1 MHCEVAEALSDKR
14 PKEAPGAPG
23 PVRGPAGL
31 GAHMAFRIAVSGGGC
46 GDGNPRDLLPR
57 LPVPPPRAHDLLRP
71 RSPRDYGVSKAGSGK
86 GESQLTSVL
95 TAGMLRSGLRYWRL
109 CHRLCRDSRTSW
121 NFLKSSLV
129 SQYLCS

>member
-23 PVRGPAGL
+23 QGRGPVSL

-46 GDGNPRDLLPR
+46 GDGNPLDLLPR

-71 RSPRDYGVSKAGSGK
+71 RSPRDYGVSKTGSGK
-86 GESQLTSVL
+86 GEFHRTSVL
-95 TAGMLRSGLRYWRL
+95 TAGMLRSGLWYRCL

-121 NFLKSSLV
+121 NFLKSSLM

>member
-23 PVRGPAGL
+23 SGPGPAAVL

-57 LPVPPPRAHDLLRP
+57 LPVPPPRVHDLLRP
-71 RSPRDYGVSKAGSGK
+71 RSPPDYGVSKAGGGK
-86 GESQLTSVL
+86 GESDRTNVL
-95 TAGMLRSGLRYWRL
+95 TAGMQRS
-109 CHRLCRDSRTSW
+109 
-121 NFLKSSLV
+121 V
-129 SQYLCS
+129 